1 MACSG
6 VLAAEMG
13 LISPSEIPRLAP
25 GMALSDDRIEEIVGE
40 LKQLAASFRS
50 TPVGQAPQHTPEV
63 PIERDGR
70 HRRVDGARSMVDRAD
85 DVLARLL
92 EER

>member
-1 MACSG
+1 
-6 VLAAEMG
+6 
-13 LISPSEIPRLAP
+13 
-25 GMALSDDRIEEIVGE
+25 
-40 LKQLAASFRS
+40 
-50 TPVGQAPQHTPEV
+50 VGQTPERTAEA
-63 PIERDGR
+63 PAERDGR

>member
-1 MACSG
+1 
-6 VLAAEMG
+6 MG

-25 GMALSDDRIEEIVGE
+25 GIVLSDDRIEEIVGE

-50 TPVGQAPQHTPEV
+50 TPVGHTPER
-63 PIERDGR
+63 PTETPSERDGR